1 MNARLNRPM
10 KRRAGQRVLCAPICV
25 HLRPSTVS
33 PRSIFPIPHSAP
45 RTPRSIRAFT
55 LIELLVVIAIIA
67 LLAGIGA
74 PLLRG
79 LNKSNAI
86 VAANRQLLDDLA
98 YARQRAISDH
108 TTVYVLFVPPCP
120 INLLAGSVVDPD
132 KLGVLTN
139 LYGGQYTTY
148 ALYADRSIGDQPGRT
163 SPRYLTPWRTLP
175 EGVFFG
181 TNKFDSTKNYSS
193 TPIYSREFRFGGR
206 FAFPTICTNTVGARA
221 PLFYLSFNYQGQLT
235 DGLNPANPV
244 SDEIIPLSRG
254 SVFYA
259 RDAAGNFLN
268 QPADPLE
275 TPPGNSLNNS
285 NVIHIDWLTGRARI
299 ELQTVQ

>member
-1 MNARLNRPM
+1 MNFRPNNRRKFRIPNSEFRIRNL
-10 KRRAGQRVLCAPICV
+10 KFDIR
-25 HLRPSTVS
+25 HL
-33 PRSIFPIPHSAP
+33 A
-45 RTPRSIRAFT
+45 AFT

-79 LNKSNAI
+79 LNKSNAM

-120 INLLAGSVVDPD
+120 INLLAGSVVDTD
-132 KLGVLTN
+132 KTNMLSN

-148 ALYADRSIGDQPGRT
+148 ALYADRSIGDQPGRS

-175 EGVFFG
+175 EGVFFS
-181 TNKFDSTKNYSS
+181 TNKFNSTKSLLS
-193 TPIYSREFRFGGR
+193 TPIYSRSFRLGNFP
-206 FAFPTICTNTVGARA
+206 FPTICTNTTPARA
-221 PLFYLSFNYQGQLT
+221 PLYYLSFNYQGQLT
-235 DGLNPANPV
+235 DGLLPANPV
-244 SDEIIPLSRG
+244 SDEIIPLARG
-254 SVFYA
+254 SVLYA

-268 QPADPLE
+268 QPADLLE
-275 TPPGNSLNNS
+275 TPPHNSENYQPVITNSLYNA
-285 NVIHIDWLTGRARI
+285 IHIDWLTGRARV